1 LKHYIGWIF
10 VLMAVGVLL
19 SGCGYRNPYVYNGPE
34 KVIYVTTWKN
44 RTSNLQLDS
53 RIYQELLKWYQKS
66 GSIRISKDK
75 GNADFILAGEIVSID
90 IPSLAYGSTNTTSDV
105 RLTLKVRY
113 IFKDLATDRVL
124 IERPVQ
130 SLQQSYQITADAA
143 ETRDNADEALE
154 TIIKDL
160 AQQIYQRSLVEIAK
174 L

>member
-1 LKHYIGWIF
+1 MKHYIGWIF

-34 KVIYVTTWKN
+34 KVIYVTSWKN

-75 GNADFILAGEIVSID
+75 ENADFILAGEIVSID
-90 IPSLAYGSTNTTSDV
+90 IPSLAYGSTNATSDV

-113 IFKDLATDRVL
+113 IFKDLTTDRVL

>member
-1 LKHYIGWIF
+1 
-10 VLMAVGVLL
+10 
-19 SGCGYRNPYVYNGPE
+19 
-34 KVIYVTTWKN
+34 
-44 RTSNLQLDS
+44 
-53 RIYQELLKWYQKS
+53 
-66 GSIRISKDK
+66 
-75 GNADFILAGEIVSID
+75 
-90 IPSLAYGSTNTTSDV
+90 
-105 RLTLKVRY
+105 VRY
-113 IFKDLATDRVL
+113 IFKDLATDLVL